1 MLDIFLR
8 IFSMS
13 VNQNPEQR
21 KQVLDFMTSA
31 HQSFSSVKEGANAS
45 YIPFLAS
52 VPSDLFGIAIA
63 FTDGEV
69 LEVGD
74 TKYKEAIER
83 LQNAISRISINLKA
97 LIEEIAR
104 ADGILS
110 EYDKFKDEGK
120 EEFKAK
126 IGSNATGEPF
136 NSVIA
141 LELHKEHPYNPFDNA
156 GAIATVSLLNA
167 KSSDDRWNQ
176 IISTYNLFAG
186 RELAVNNEVYQSES
200 DTNAHN
206 RGISWL
212 LKNSGNMYT
221 NPDQACDVYTRQCS
235 VAITCRDLAIMGG
248 TIANGGIN
256 PVTKKQVVNKE
267 NIQPILAEMMMNG
280 LYENTGNW
288 LYSTGLPGK
297 SGVGGGILAVVP
309 GKCALAVFAPPLDI
323 HGNSVKGQKV
333 GAFLS
338 EKLGWSLFNK

>member
-1 MLDIFLR
+1 
-8 IFSMS
+8 MS

-74 TKYKEAIER
+74 TKFEFAIES
-83 LQNAISRISINLKA
+83 ISKVFTLARVL
-97 LIEEIAR
+97 EE
-104 ADGILS
+104 L
-110 EYDKFKDEGK
+110 GK

-221 NPDQACDVYTRQCS
+221 DPDQACDVYTRQCS

>member
-1 MLDIFLR
+1 
-8 IFSMS
+8 
-13 VNQNPEQR
+13 
-21 KQVLDFMTSA
+21 MTSA
-31 HQSFSSVKEGANAS
+31 HLSFSSVKEGANAS

-74 TKYKEAIER
+74 TKYEFAIES
-83 LQNAISRISINLKA
+83 ISKVFTLARVL
-97 LIEEIAR
+97 EE
-104 ADGILS
+104 L
-110 EYDKFKDEGK
+110 GK

-221 NPDQACDVYTRQCS
+221 DPDQACDVYTRQCS

>member
-1 MLDIFLR
+1 
-8 IFSMS
+8 
-13 VNQNPEQR
+13 
-21 KQVLDFMTSA
+21 MTSA
-31 HQSFSSVKEGANAS
+31 HQSFSSVREGANAS

-74 TKYKEAIER
+74 TTYEFAIES
-83 LQNAISRISINLKA
+83 ISKVFTLARVL
-97 LIEEIAR
+97 EE
-104 ADGILS
+104 L
-110 EYDKFKDEGK
+110 GK

-186 RELAVNNEVYQSES
+186 RELAINNEVYQSES

-221 NPDQACDVYTRQCS
+221 DPDQACDVYTRQCS

-256 PVTKKQVVNKE
+256 PVTKKQVVSKE

>member
-1 MLDIFLR
+1 
-8 IFSMS
+8 MS
-13 VNQNPEQR
+13 INQNPEQR

-31 HQSFSSVKEGANAS
+31 HQSFSSVKEGTNAS

-74 TKYKEAIER
+74 TKYEFAIES
-83 LQNAISRISINLKA
+83 ISKVFSLAKV
-97 LIEEIAR
+97 LEEL
-104 ADGILS
+104 G
-110 EYDKFKDEGK
+110 KD
-120 EEFKAK
+120 EFKAR

-156 GAIATVSLLNA
+156 GAIATVSLLKA
-167 KSSDDRWNQ
+167 TSPEDRWNR

-221 NPDQACDVYTRQCS
+221 DPDQACDIYTRQCS
-235 VAITCRDLAIMGG
+235 VSITCRDLAIMGA
-248 TIANGGIN
+248 TIANSGVN
-256 PVTKKQVVNKE
+256 PMTKKQVVSKD

-323 HGNSVKGQKV
+323 HGNSVKSQKV

-338 EKLGWSLFNK
+338 EKLGWSLFNN